1 MCYDTRGSILYV
13 CLLSVSFDVE
23 ARDLGEIAA
32 QGLAKVVGS
41 HYLHSS
47 GGEYIISSHSI

>member
-1 MCYDTRGSILYV
+1 MCYDTCGSIPYV
-13 CLLSVSFDVE
+13 LSVSFDVE